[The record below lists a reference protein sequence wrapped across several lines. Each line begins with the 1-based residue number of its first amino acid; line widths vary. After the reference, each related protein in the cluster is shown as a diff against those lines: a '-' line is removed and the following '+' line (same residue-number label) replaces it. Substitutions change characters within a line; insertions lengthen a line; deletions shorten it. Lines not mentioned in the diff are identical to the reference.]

1 MAVASGGPVEPA
13 DERGLVDDVLTHAAT
28 TTAGLIIEGAM
39 GIGKTTLWSAAVA
52 KARELGFQVMSA
64 RAVQAESVLAYTVVA
79 DLLADVDPAVVEM
92 LPPVQRVAM
101 DRVLLTERA
110 DGRATDQR
118 VAAAAFASIVA
129 QLAERAPVLLAVDDV
144 QWLDASSRAVL
155 GFAARR
161 LSGRVGVLVTERT
174 TADRDGQARSWLHMG
189 GRGVSPIQ
197 LQPMSFADLH
207 TRIVERLDRSFPR
220 PTMTRIHEV
229 SGGNPFFA
237 LELARSID
245 VAAPSSDQ
253 QPVLSA
259 TLAEVVRLRLAHL
272 NAATMHALLAAACVA
287 DPTVDLVAAATGDS
301 AEGVVRTL
309 EGAEDDGVLT
319 IDGNRVRFEHPL
331 LVRGVYMQASAA
343 RRRRMHRVLAG
354 IETHPEL
361 KARHLALATTSA
373 DPDTLKALDAAAEA
387 ATARGAPAAAA
398 ELFELAIQRGGDD
411 PMRRF
416 RAAASLLGAGDAI
429 GGRAM
434 LEPALAQI
442 PPGTMRAAALNLFA
456 GLCVYTNGYA
466 EATGYLLEALP
477 EAADYPY
484 LRVQTLLM
492 LSFTQINDGAFDES
506 LHNAGL
512 AVAEA
517 ELLGMPPLTSQVLS
531 MWVMV
536 NCICGNGIDDA
547 AQQRALDTED
557 HALNAPIVFR
567 ASANNAQLLAWKGD
581 LDGARAQIA
590 EVRGRCEERGA
601 ESDLLFVAVQNV
613 LIEIWRGDLATA
625 DEIAH
630 DAVTRAEQLG
640 GDQSELIATTVQTA
654 VAAHRG
660 QQEAARDYGRRA
672 LAAAERCGAH
682 RVAEWPTMMLG
693 FLETSLGNY
702 AEALAVLDEMISR
715 FPSTPTGTEIISATF
730 IPDAVEAYAGLDR
743 VGEAE
748 PLITALEANGER
760 LDRPWMIAAGARCR
774 AIALASNGD
783 VEGALVA
790 ARRAMEAHDRLPMP
804 FERARTQLLLGR
816 LLRRGRYKGAAQVLA
831 SASKTFEAIGSTLW
845 AARAREELSRVAV
858 GRVGGDALTRGERQ
872 VAERAAAGLSNR
884 EIAVDMQ
891 VSIKTVESHLG
902 SAYRKL
908 GIRSRS
914 RLSGR
919 LQDEQPDG

>member
-1 MAVASGGPVEPA
+1 VAVSSGSAIEPGEQGPA
-13 DERGLVDDVLTHAAT
+13 FDVLTHAAT
-28 TTAGLIIEGAM
+28 TTAGVIIEGVM

-52 KARELGFQVMSA
+52 KARELGFAAMSA

-79 DLLADVDPAVVEM
+79 DLLADVDRAAFDVLPA
-92 LPPVQRVAM
+92 VQRVAL
-101 DRVLLTERA
+101 DRVMLTERA
-110 DGRATDQR
+110 DGRPTDQR
-118 VAAAAFASIVA
+118 VAAAAFTSIVA
-129 QLAERAPVLLAVDDV
+129 QLSERTPVLLAVDDV
-144 QWLDASSRAVL
+144 QWLDTSSRAVL

-174 TADRDGQARSWLHMG
+174 TGDRDGEARSWLLLS
-189 GRGVSPIQ
+189 GRGVSPIR

-207 TRIVERLDRSFPR
+207 AVIVQRLDRSFPR
-220 PTMTRIHEV
+220 PTMARIHQV

-237 LELARSID
+237 LELARMID
-245 VAAPSSDQ
+245 VAAPSADQ

-259 TLAEVVRLRLAHL
+259 TLTEVVRLRLAHL
-272 NAATMHALLAAACVA
+272 GEATMHALLAAACVA
-287 DPTVDLVAAATGDS
+287 DPTVDLVAAATGES

-309 EGAEDDGVLT
+309 EAAEDDGVVT

-331 LVRGVYMQASAA
+331 LVRGVYMQATAA
-343 RRRRMHRVLAG
+343 RRRRMHRLLAG

-398 ELFELAIQRGGDD
+398 ELLELAIQRGGDH

-434 LEPALAQI
+434 LEPALVQM
-442 PPGTMRAAALNLFA
+442 PPGAMRAAALNLFA

-466 EATGYLLEALP
+466 EATEYLLEALP
-477 EAADYPY
+477 EAADYPL

-506 LHNAGL
+506 LRNAAL

-517 ELLGMPPLTSQVLS
+517 EQLAMPALTSQVLS

-536 NCICGNGIDDA
+536 NCICGNGIDDGVR
-547 AQQRALDTED
+547 QRALDTED

-581 LDGARAQIA
+581 LDGARTQIA
-590 EVRGRCEERGA
+590 EVRRRCEERGA
-601 ESDLLFVAVQNV
+601 ESDLLFVAVQSV

-625 DEIAH
+625 DGIAH

-640 GDQSELIATTVQTA
+640 GDQSELIATTVRTA
-654 VAAHRG
+654 VTAYRG
-660 QQEAARDYGRRA
+660 MQEATREHGRRA

-702 AEALAVLDEMISR
+702 AEALAVLEEMITK

-748 PLITALEANGER
+748 PLIAALEANGER
-760 LDRPWMIAAGARCR
+760 LGRPWMIATGARCR
-774 AIALASNGD
+774 AMALASNGD
-783 VEGALVA
+783 VEGALAA
-790 ARRAMEAHDRLPMP
+790 ARRAMKAHDGLPMP

-816 LLRRGRYKGAAQVLA
+816 LLRRGRYKAAAHELT
-831 SASKTFEAIGSTLW
+831 SAAETFEAIGATLW
-845 AARAREELSRVAV
+845 AARAREEWSRVAV
-858 GRVGGDALTRGERQ
+858 GRLGGDALTRGERH

-891 VSIKTVESHLG
+891 LSVKTVESHLG

-914 RLSGR
+914 RLAGR
-919 LQDEQPDG
+919 LHAEQQEG